1 VRRPAHWVDRGHR
14 LEQRPVFEPAGARTT
29 RIGKRPIFGIFFN
42 FVPWLEW
49 GFGSMIVRVTALGHS
64 PLSKEDDYR
73 QNAAETMRMAQ
84 RASSISD
91 KGRLLKLVEAW
102 LDLADR
108 AHKAAR
114 RTNLRP

>member
-1 VRRPAHWVDRGHR
+1 MV
-14 LEQRPVFEPAGARTT
+14 
-29 RIGKRPIFGIFFN
+29 
-42 FVPWLEW
+42 
-49 GFGSMIVRVTALGHS
+49 VRVEALGRS
-64 PLSKEDDYR
+64 PVSKEDDYR
-73 QNAAETMRMAQ
+73 QNAAETMQIAQ

-114 RTNLRP
+114 RSNLRP